1 VVGEHAAVWVDA
13 IPRSHRSDLLEF
25 LVHAD
30 VLDMRTVRYRT
41 RLNEILFSQA
51 SHAGSSEAV
60 GDRLP
65 CSIGAIR
72 SGGRYVPG

>member
-1 VVGEHAAVWVDA
+1 VIGELAAVLVDA
-13 IPRSHRSDLLEF
+13 VPRSHRSDLVEF
-25 LVHAD
+25 LGRAD
-30 VLDMRTVRYRT
+30 VLDMRPVGDRT
-41 RLNEILFSQA
+41 GFHEINFGETAHAGLSQA
-51 SHAGSSEAV
+51 I